1 MFKTTPILH
10 SITIQ
15 SDNHKSTRGDWML
28 HAVIYFLSF
37 SFFSFQLYEIVSRY
51 RVTICIHEI
60 GLQDLSTEQP
70 ESRITWARIAVDRSW
85 KNSWMFLRLSKIS
98 HNKYCMWKQQLNPA
112 TAAGQPS
119 RGIVWFFYF
128 YFFCFGMFFPPNIF
142 IVQALVLDIPSGL
155 LGWSSECRHLLHP
168 YASPSMVFHRY
179 ITIYSVQTEVCS

>member
-98 HNKYCMWKQQLNPA
+98 HTKYCMWKQQLNPA

-119 RGIVWFFYF
+119 RGIVWFFIF
-128 YFFCFGMFFPPNIF
+128 IFFALVCFFPQHIYSAGACF
-142 IVQALVLDIPSGL
+142 RHSIWSFRMEFRVQAPS
-155 LGWSSECRHLLHP
+155 
-168 YASPSMVFHRY
+168 SPICFSKYGFSQ
-179 ITIYSVQTEVCS
+179 IYHHIQCTNRSL